1 MSEEQKPVQPVAWI
15 NEDQTIGPDYK
26 QRRLSFQPYHS
37 LNPLRYKHT
46 PLYAHP
52 PQRQPLTPAQEHA
65 AELRRLSAE
74 VERLNKCLR
83 WEQHRAERIGT
94 HGPDCWQWG
103 HQHYECAVNQIDSD
117 TALLRQ
123 VQRVMG
129 LMGADL
135 ICGAAHHE
143 KADQHDIGDPC
154 PIQKRWHEVFAALR
168 ERLEGKA

>member
-1 MSEEQKPVQPVAWI
+1 MTEADKLAAQL
-15 NEDQTIGPDYK
+15 EDTESA
-26 QRRLSFQPYHS
+26 RLHLLPYV
-37 LNPLRYKHT
+37 
-46 PLYAHP
+46 
-52 PQRQPLTPAQEHA
+52 A

-74 VERLNKCLR
+74 VERLQKCIR